1 MSLIEAIEKGGR
13 LSPFT
18 VPELR
23 YLSAAA
29 ERVRERWPD
38 VQVTATEQER
48 EALAQKL
55 RVRVEN
61 DDWGGT
67 RLSFVV
73 IAASAV
79 FDPER
84 RDRPDLA
91 RTRDFIYA
99 EIAASTSETLLSGL
113 FRTYLDSFVIDSPH
127 SATLATTLGEARL
140 RMSSGVRLL
149 IESVP
154 ELLNPISGPDRLADR
169 MAKMSDPY
177 PELMRL
183 GIRNPHGGGFMD
195 LAHLALTARVR
206 SHLSERA
213 LIDWY
218 VSWLRPPGKEEA
230 RTTGA
235 EAAIEALIHPWL
247 NKSPDDKLRSY
258 LVETLIELYGDPRIK
273 SGGVWGGIETRY
285 MAIVH
290 RWLTREDMRFFTG
303 VVDAVQK
310 DNMWIKR
317 RDFWLKL
324 YDEGKI
330 DAAWAA
336 LSSQAFEYAR
346 EHLMRQDAK
355 NAYTRV
361 GYQQARQ
368 NTSLLIMKIG
378 NKIMVDGCHSYRT
391 HVFDVADPMAP
402 TLFEEGYNCD
412 EIMRASDRRASF
424 ASKSHS
430 SIPSWSRWVRDM
442 INSDVPFS
450 SQTRSYTKVSRPRPP
465 KARYTPPTRPETSV
479 YRDRQPVGP
488 VFGGGAAQTDLFRS
502 SGRGPSPAGADRT
515 STDAHSTRTP
525 ISAAAAGRV
534 ERESLGAAKPDAGES
549 TPLKQT
555 RFPTLTDQMISYG
568 PGAAAAVL
576 AYLEAPGDGGTS
588 PLLSPKSREGLARVR
603 AVKGDLPL
611 SLRNALEYL
620 LINLK
625 KSGVDLDDLFATAS
639 KQPETSPPSGPNSS
653 EHDVSSEQKTTPQQ
667 QISNAKAFSRGL
679 KSSNLTDLMTWYG
692 PEAASAVLNFLEESG
707 GKSTQESLSS
717 KSREGLDWVATQKG
731 DLPIQLRNALE
742 DLLISLKR
750 GGVDLDALFAKSA
763 FLTSTSS
770 EKFPPF
776 PDVAE
781 DRIDLLQRHIDALE
795 EIGMSQAKFERRKD
809 AVVSIKAL
817 RERPSDLLPSQIMDL
832 MGLYDQLRQREL
844 DELPASPAAAS
855 ASAPPATAPKA
866 APVSGAHKLPP
877 LPDHP
882 DGRMDLLREH
892 VDALEDLGMWKR
904 TFEQRKA
911 FAIAVRKLKERSP
924 DLRPTEIAD
933 LQSLYEELRKGGKDE
948 RR

>member
-29 ERVRERWPD
+29 DRVRERWPD
-38 VQVTATEQER
+38 VRVTKTDQER

-55 RVRVEN
+55 RERVEG
-61 DDWGGT
+61 DDWGDT

-73 IAASAV
+73 TAASAV

-113 FRTYLDSFVIDSPH
+113 FRTYLDSYVPKGTH
-127 SATLATTLGEARL
+127 TATLATALGAAVP
-140 RMSSGVRLL
+140 RMSPSGRLL
-149 IESVP
+149 LDAVP
-154 ELLNPISGPDRLADR
+154 ELLDPKTGPDRIAVR
-169 MAKMSDPY
+169 MSEMSDPY
-177 PELMRL
+177 MELLRL
-183 GIRNPHGGGFMD
+183 GVRNPHGGGFMD
-195 LAHLALTARVR
+195 FAHLALTSRVR

-218 VSWLRPPGKEEA
+218 VRWLRPPGKEEA

-247 NKSPDDKLRSY
+247 NKTPEDKLRSY

-273 SGGVWGGIETRY
+273 SGGVWGGIDARY

-465 KARYTPPTRPETSV
+465 KARYTPPTRPETST
-479 YRDRQPVGP
+479 YRDRQPAGQ
-488 VFGGGAAQTDLFRS
+488 VFGGGAAQTDLFGS
-502 SGRGPSPAGADRT
+502 SGRVPSPAGADRT
-515 STDAHSTRTP
+515 SPAAHSTRTP

-534 ERESLGAAKPDAGES
+534 QHASLGVAKPDAGAPA
-549 TPLKQT
+549 PLKQT
-555 RFPTLTDQMISYG
+555 RLPNLTDQMIAYG

-576 AYLEAPGDGGTS
+576 AYLEAPGDGRTRS
-588 PLLSPKSREGLARVR
+588 LLSPNSREGLARVR

-611 SLRNALEYL
+611 SLRNALEHL
-620 LINLK
+620 LLNLK
-625 KSGVDLDDLFATAS
+625 TSGVDLDDLFSKAEEPLMPAQPADPPATQSVVEAS
-639 KQPETSPPSGPNSS
+639 PETGGARYPLMPKTAEGRL
-653 EHDVSSEQKTTPQQ
+653 EH
-667 QISNAKAFSRGL
+667 
-679 KSSNLTDLMTWYG
+679 LMKH
-692 PEAASAVLNFLEESG
+692 V
-707 GKSTQESLSS
+707 
-717 KSREGLDWVATQKG
+717 
-731 DLPIQLRNALE
+731 
-742 DLLISLKR
+742 
-750 GGVDLDALFAKSA
+750 
-763 FLTSTSS
+763 
-770 EKFPPF
+770 
-776 PDVAE
+776 
-781 DRIDLLQRHIDALE
+781 DALE

-866 APVSGAHKLPP
+866 APASGAQRFPP

-892 VDALEDLGMWKR
+892 ADALEDLGMWKR
-904 TFEQRKA
+904 TFEERKA
-911 FAIAVRKLKERSP
+911 FRVAFQKLKERRP

-933 LQSLYEELRKGGKDE
+933 LQSLYEELRKGGKDK

>member
-38 VQVTATEQER
+38 VRVTKTEQER
-48 EALAQKL
+48 EALAQQL
-55 RVRVEN
+55 RVRVER
-61 DDWGGT
+61 DDWVGT

-84 RDRPDLA
+84 RDRSDLA

-149 IESVP
+149 LEAVP
-154 ELLNPISGPDRLADR
+154 ELLDPISGPDRLADR

-177 PELMRL
+177 TELMRL

-195 LAHLALTARVR
+195 LAHLALTSRVR
-206 SHLSERA
+206 SHLSERT

-218 VSWLRPPGKEEA
+218 IRWLRPPGKEEA

-235 EAAIEALIHPWL
+235 ETAIEALIHPWL
-247 NKSPDDKLRSY
+247 NKTPEDTLRSY

-273 SGGVWGGIETRY
+273 SGGVWGGIDARH

-303 VVDAVQK
+303 VVDATQK
-310 DNMWIKR
+310 DPMWPPR

-336 LSSQAFEYAR
+336 LSSRAFDYAR

-361 GYQQARQ
+361 GYQKARQ

-391 HVFDVADPMAP
+391 HVFDIADPMAP

-450 SQTRSYTKVSRPRPP
+450 GQTRSYTKVSRPRPP

-479 YRDRQPVGP
+479 YRDRQPAGI
-488 VFGGGAAQTDLFRS
+488 VFGGEAAQTDLFRS

-515 STDAHSTRTP
+515 SPEAHSTRTP

-534 ERESLGAAKPDAGES
+534 ERASLGASKPDAGEA
-549 TPLKQT
+549 TAIKQT
-555 RFPTLTDQMISYG
+555 RFPTLTDKMISYG

-576 AYLEAPGDGGTS
+576 AYLEAPGDGRTR

-625 KSGVDLDDLFATAS
+625 TSGVDLDDLFSRAEEPPMPAQSATPPAPQSVVEAS
-639 KQPETSPPSGPNSS
+639 PETGGARYPLMPKTAEGRL
-653 EHDVSSEQKTTPQQ
+653 EH
-667 QISNAKAFSRGL
+667 
-679 KSSNLTDLMTWYG
+679 LMKH
-692 PEAASAVLNFLEESG
+692 V
-707 GKSTQESLSS
+707 
-717 KSREGLDWVATQKG
+717 
-731 DLPIQLRNALE
+731 
-742 DLLISLKR
+742 
-750 GGVDLDALFAKSA
+750 
-763 FLTSTSS
+763 
-770 EKFPPF
+770 
-776 PDVAE
+776 
-781 DRIDLLQRHIDALE
+781 DALE
-795 EIGMSQAKFERRKD
+795 EMGMNQAKFERRKD

-832 MGLYDQLRQREL
+832 MRLYDQLRQREL
-844 DELPASPAAAS
+844 DELPASPAAAAS

-866 APVSGAHKLPP
+866 APAFGAQKFPP

-882 DGRMDLLREH
+882 DGRIDLLREYA
-892 VDALEDLGMWKR
+892 DALEDLGMWKR

-911 FAIAVRKLKERSP
+911 FSVAFKKLKERSP

-933 LQSLYEELRKGGKDE
+933 LQSLYEELRQGGKGK